1 MIRIFG
7 DAIDDK
13 LFPKKIKRFTQEEK
27 DLIEKFINSILR
39 EDKNSELESTQ
50 IDQFNDRLD
59 GITEKITKYFYYK
72 DTEFVLFFEKLYAND
87 VKDYMDHRYNITSFF
102 PDGDVN
108 KITGQPTWGSNKG
121 RDDLNKEVKQEPFT
135 GIIVKSWQEYLN
147 FYPRKDKKNSQG
159 IIESVSIRTKYQ
171 NVKEGEFTLTKERKD
186 RIQKVHF
193 KRIKEAILRRIK
205 DDDKIMKKKQKR
217 KTSNK

>member
-50 IDQFNDRLD
+50 VDQFNDRLD

-87 VKDYMDHRYNITSFF
+87 VKDYMDRRYNITSFF
-102 PDGDVN
+102 PDGEVN

-121 RDDLNKEVKQEPFT
+121 NDDLNKEVKQEPFT

-171 NVKEGEFTLTKERKD
+171 NVKEGGFTLTKERKD